1 MWVNLQDTYF
11 YRSHHQLTDLDD
23 RNLSKRV
30 HLITELDDLTSDR
43 KDSNEYCAMEETPG
57 ERPNCAAC
65 KGLKTHRA
73 VTALVV

>member
-1 MWVNLQDTYF
+1 
-11 YRSHHQLTDLDD
+11 LTDLDD

-30 HLITELDDLTSDR
+30 HLINELDDLTNDG
-43 KDSNEYCAMEETPG
+43 KDSNEFCPMEETPG